1 MHVDQES
8 VDLDGLADF
17 VAGAAAAFDG
27 VERVAEEVEPHHRG
41 FAALPSDRAVW
52 GGHALRGAGGCSCR
66 AFQPTVVA
74 AFGVERLL

>member
-52 GGHALRGAGGCSCR
+52 GGMRFEEPAD
-66 AFQPTVVA
+66 VA
-74 AFGVERLL
+74 VERFSRLSWRLSG